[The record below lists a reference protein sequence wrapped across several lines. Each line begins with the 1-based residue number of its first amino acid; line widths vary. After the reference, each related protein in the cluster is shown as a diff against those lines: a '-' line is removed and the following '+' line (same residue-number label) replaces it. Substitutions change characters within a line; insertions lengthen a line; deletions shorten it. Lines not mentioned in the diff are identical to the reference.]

1 MSDSMSNMPIYT
13 CTLFTQSTVKHV
25 IMYFFKSN
33 LSTFQ
38 GVTILFLTIYMY
50 NYIYLKSNADK

>member
-13 CTLFTQSTVKHV
+13 CTLFTQSTVKH
-25 IMYFFKSN
+25 IIRYMYFFKSN

-38 GVTILFLTIYMY
+38 GVIILILITCIYV
-50 NYIYLKSNADK
+50 KSNADK